1 MRVGGERA
9 FVALGANGTLAAG
22 EFAPIVLMGAEW
34 ATEFS
39 VAMVNLIRSTA
50 NKGVRSELGLASD
63 IASGLSFGPEAVK
76 YSVFGDKLKDW
87 ANSPAF
93 AGESQQKI
101 DFGLNAQA
109 GWSKKFGANVIGAV
123 SSVRSFKLGGGDGPL
138 SIEAS
143 KGDTI
148 ASIRKTQR

>member
-1 MRVGGERA
+1 
-9 FVALGANGTLAAG
+9 
-22 EFAPIVLMGAEW
+22 MGAEW

-39 VAMVNLIRSTA
+39 VGMINLIRNTA
-50 NKGVRSELGLASD
+50 NKGTRSQGGLTAD
-63 IASGLSFGPEAVK
+63 LVNGMSFGPEAVK
-76 YSVFGDKLKDW
+76 YSVFGDQLKNW
-87 ANSPAF
+87 AQSPAF

-101 DFGLNAQA
+101 DFGINAQA
-109 GWSKKFGANVIGAV
+109 GWSKKFGGNFIGAV

-143 KGDTI
+143 KGDNI